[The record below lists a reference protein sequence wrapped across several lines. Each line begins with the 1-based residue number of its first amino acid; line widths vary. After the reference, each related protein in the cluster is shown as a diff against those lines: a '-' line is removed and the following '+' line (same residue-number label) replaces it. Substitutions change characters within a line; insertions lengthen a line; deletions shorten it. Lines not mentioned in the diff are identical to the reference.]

1 MQRHTPP
8 PFVDRGGQMQRQLPP
23 STVLGPPDAYGA
35 AGRGGGSGASGPELA
50 SDDGIGRAG
59 QPRLEPLLP
68 QSVLME

>member
-1 MQRHTPP
+1 MQWHATT
-8 PFVDRGGQMQRQLPP
+8 PFVDRGGPMQRQFPP
-23 STVLGPPDAYGA
+23 SPFLGPAGTYGA